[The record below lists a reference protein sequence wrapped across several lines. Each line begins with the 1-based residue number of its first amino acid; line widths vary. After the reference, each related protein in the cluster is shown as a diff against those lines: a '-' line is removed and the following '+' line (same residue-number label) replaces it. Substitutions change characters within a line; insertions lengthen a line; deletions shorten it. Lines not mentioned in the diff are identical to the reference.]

1 MLTKAILVDKDDLFR
16 RIMRTLL
23 QGFKDVKVV
32 GEASTAG
39 EALELIHER
48 TPGVVLWDVNALDAA
63 SLPKLKQVTEAHPDL
78 RIIVLSVAE
87 RDRTALEALR
97 RGASGHL
104 VKGKSTPVEVIEAIR
119 RVTSGQS
126 IIGSAMS
133 GWILDQMAQQR
144 NHRS

>member
-23 QGFKDVKVV
+23 QGFKDVKVI
-32 GEASTAG
+32 GEASDAAD
-39 EALELIHER
+39 ALALIRER
-48 TPGVVLWDVNALDAA
+48 KPQVVLWDVNTLDAVG
-63 SLPKLKQVTEAHPDL
+63 LPKLTQITEEYPDL

-87 RDRTALEALR
+87 RDHTALEALR
-97 RGASGHL
+97 RGACGHL

-119 RVTSGQS
+119 KVTNGQS
-126 IIGSAMS
+126 IIGSAMA
-133 GWILDQMAQQR
+133 GWILDEMAQQR